1 MGFDLELF
9 LVDNGSPAKCFHSQY
24 FFGANRNG
32 KTRKK
37 TLKLEKVCE
46 LCATRM
52 PANEYLLDR
61 HDLDQGRDYNNL
73 VISAKWSSDP
83 ESDSILIDAIF
94 ELSSEQYDAMK
105 YNLQEED
112 FIDDLDSGLG
122 EEFETALGD
131 VYPGCDW
138 SHTVGKVKVKAKKIK
153 G

>member
-1 MGFDLELF
+1 M
-9 LVDNGSPAKCFHSQY
+9 AKPEK
-24 FFGANRNG
+24 R
-32 KTRKK
+32 

-46 LCATRM
+46 LCAARM
-52 PANEYLLDR
+52 PKNEYFLDR
-61 HDLDQGRDYNNL
+61 HDLAQGRDYNKL
-73 VISAKWSSDP
+73 LISAKWSSDP

-105 YNLQEED
+105 YNLQEEE

-131 VYPGCDW
+131 VYPGYDW
-138 SHTVGKVKVKAKKIK
+138 SYTVGKVKVKAKKIK